1 MSNQPQFEEVADG
14 YLPHRDTAT
23 DNERESIPPDHIGV
37 LIAAAIMAVGG
48 WWALYLL
55 VTQTLPRVGQRWLL
69 FMFLQFAV
77 TGTALPLVRYL
88 NARFTPVDAPL
99 APGGVLVRQST
110 WVGLFIVTCAWL
122 QIPRVLN
129 WSIAFFL
136 AIVFIVLEAFLRSR
150 ERQAEA
156 ALREEG

>member
-1 MSNQPQFEEVADG
+1 MNPSPERGTPG
-14 YLPHRDTAT
+14 YLAHRDAR
-23 DNERESIPPDHIGV
+23 DDEREGLPPDHIGV
-37 LIAAAIMAVGG
+37 LIAAAIMAAGG

-88 NARFTPVDAPL
+88 NVRFTPVDRPL
-99 APGGVLVRQST
+99 VPGGVLVRQST
-110 WVGLFIVTCAWL
+110 WVGLFVVTCAWL

-156 ALREEG
+156 AQREAAG

>member
-1 MSNQPQFEEVADG
+1 MTDNPKPRQNAPG
-14 YLPHRDTAT
+14 YLPRQANSDA
-23 DNERESIPPDHIGV
+23 DDREGIPPDHVGV
-37 LIAAAIMAVGG
+37 LIAAGIMALGG

-55 VTQTLPRVGQRWLL
+55 IMQTLPRVGQRWLL

-88 NARFTPVDAPL
+88 NVRFTPVDAPL
-99 APGGVLVRQST
+99 PSGGVLVRQSI
-110 WVGLFIVTCAWL
+110 WIGLFAVTCAWL

-136 AIVFIVLEAFLRSR
+136 TIIFVVFEMFLRSR
-150 ERQAEA
+150 ERQAEGL
-156 ALREEG
+156 LREED